1 MNKSNAVAAI
11 HVWNDGPAARER
23 GVENYYSV
31 SEVDADGDEIPMRR
45 WVQKTHQSM
54 GYRHGSSRW
63 AWRALRRVCYRGWA
77 GDRSIHPSTRRI
89 VRAS

>member
-31 SEVDADGDEIPMRR
+31 SEVDADGDEIRCVGGSRKLTRAWEIGTEAAAGHGVPCVEYATEGGQETDRY
-45 WVQKTHQSM
+45 VPQKD
-54 GYRHGSSRW
+54 
-63 AWRALRRVCYRGWA
+63 A
-77 GDRSIHPSTRRI
+77 
-89 VRAS
+89 